1 MYLRKIIV
9 VTDVAVL
16 TIDAIK
22 IVFKPVFL
30 KQVRLLKPLDNF
42 MTLLKYARKHRDA
55 KEDVDKVCIEVQKTS
70 DNTGGKPTRCFSLQR
85 KTFSAL
91 NYAKDFGST
100 MKESLKRTTNS
111 KGCTQ
116 EKSNCPLSNTFMPLL
131 ALSTMSLPSVQTVP
145 KEVEVVMRDWIE
157 NFRPV

>member
-1 MYLRKIIV
+1 MY
-9 VTDVAVL
+9 
-16 TIDAIK
+16 
-22 IVFKPVFL
+22 
-30 KQVRLLKPLDNF
+30 
-42 MTLLKYARKHRDA
+42 RDA

-70 DNTGGKPTRCFSLQR
+70 DNTGGKPTRCFSLQH

-116 EKSNCPLSNTFMPLL
+116 EKSNCPLTNTFMPLA
-131 ALSTMSLPSVQTVP
+131 ALSTMSLPSVQSVP
-145 KEVEVVMRDWIE
+145 KEVEVVMRRDWIE

>member
-1 MYLRKIIV
+1 MKKGNTGTRKRMS
-9 VTDVAVL
+9 T
-16 TIDAIK
+16 K
-22 IVFKPVFL
+22 S
-30 KQVRLLKPLDNF
+30 
-42 MTLLKYARKHRDA
+42 
-55 KEDVDKVCIEVQKTS
+55 CIEVQKTS
-70 DNTGGKPTRCFSLQR
+70 DNTDEKPKRGFSLQH

-91 NYAKDFGST
+91 NYAQDFGTT

-111 KGCTQ
+111 KGFTQ
-116 EKSNCPLSNTFMPLL
+116 EKSNCPLSNTFMPLS